1 MKGIITFI
9 VFCLVLTGGSA
20 IPFFVPMLA
29 LILIEEGG
37 VTTATNPL
45 ELEWYWI
52 AAIII
57 YFILSLKLMY
67 KASKLVT
74 NKIFEFLKID

>member
-20 IPFFVPMLA
+20 ILFFVPMLA

-37 VTTATNPL
+37 ATTATNPF

-52 AAIII
+52 FAIII

>member
-9 VFCLVLTGGSA
+9 IFSLVLTGGSA
-20 IPFFVPMLA
+20 ILFFIPMLV
-29 LILIEEGG
+29 LILLEESGA
-37 VTTATNPL
+37 TTATNPF

-52 AAIII
+52 VGIII
-57 YFILSLKLMY
+57 YFILSLKLIY
-67 KASKLVT
+67 KASKLIA